1 MRTKENKSSRRIFQ
15 QPPEVVRRWIRMKF
29 IRAAPKVARAIS
41 RWRLFRSESKRRK
54 ALEGAFNE
62 VKKQAIKLEHSRFR
76 ASSTIFNIS
85 LYFLLAERDIQ
96 ALKID
101 ALTHHDEWKRK
112 LCARVI
118 LLTIHELD
126 LDEVS
131 GRSLRDA
138 LEQIGASDVLRKEAS
153 LALREIRVVQE
164 KARKEF
170 LPIRNAAI
178 AHRDPD
184 ALLQYRSIRNL
195 KVEVVLTIAGEFYSA
210 AKRFIDLVPRL
221 MLESSSMPA
230 LLRQYLRSDGSS
242 PIP

>member
-1 MRTKENKSSRRIFQ
+1 
-15 QPPEVVRRWIRMKF
+15 MKF
-29 IRAAPKVARAIS
+29 VGAAPRVARMIS
-41 RWRLFRSESKRRK
+41 RWRLLRRESRRRR

-62 VKKQAIKLEHSRFR
+62 VKKRAIEFEHSRFR
-76 ASSTIFNIS
+76 ASHTIFNMS

-96 ALKID
+96 AMKID
-101 ALTHHDEWKRK
+101 ALTHRDEWTRK

-138 LEQIGASDVLRKEAS
+138 LEQIGASDALRKEAFM
-153 LALREIRVVQE
+153 ALREIRSVQE

-170 LPIRNAAI
+170 LAIRNAAI

-221 MLESSSMPA
+221 MLESSTMPA
-230 LLRQYLRSDGSS
+230 LLRQYVQSNESDS
-242 PIP
+242 IP

>member
-1 MRTKENKSSRRIFQ
+1 
-15 QPPEVVRRWIRMKF
+15 MKF
-29 IRAAPKVARAIS
+29 VGAAPRVARVIS
-41 RWRLFRSESKRRK
+41 RWRLLWREGRRRR

-62 VKKQAIKLEHSRFR
+62 IKKQAIKFEHSRFR
-76 ASSTIFNIS
+76 ASNTVFNIS

-101 ALTHHDEWKRK
+101 ALTHPDEWTRK

-118 LLTIHELD
+118 LLTIHELN

-138 LEQIGASDVLRKEAS
+138 LEEVGASDTLRKEAS
-153 LALREIRVVQE
+153 IALREIRSVQE

-170 LPIRNAAI
+170 LAIRNAAI

-210 AKRFIDLVPRL
+210 ARRFIDLVPSL
-221 MLESSSMPA
+221 ILESSTMPA
-230 LLRQYLRSDGSS
+230 LLRQYVKSDEASSVRSERETG
-242 PIP
+242 PN